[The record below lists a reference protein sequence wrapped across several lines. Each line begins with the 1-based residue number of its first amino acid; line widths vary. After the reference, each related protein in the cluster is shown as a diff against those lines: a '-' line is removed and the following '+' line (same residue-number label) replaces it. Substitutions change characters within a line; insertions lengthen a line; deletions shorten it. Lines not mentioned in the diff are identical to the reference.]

1 MRVKEIN
8 WFDGV
13 PVVTIRDGLLGA
25 ECLNYHQIQIGQYIK
40 ASITRVNAVDG
51 NAVLKVNEFV

>member
-1 MRVKEIN
+1 M
-8 WFDGV
+8 